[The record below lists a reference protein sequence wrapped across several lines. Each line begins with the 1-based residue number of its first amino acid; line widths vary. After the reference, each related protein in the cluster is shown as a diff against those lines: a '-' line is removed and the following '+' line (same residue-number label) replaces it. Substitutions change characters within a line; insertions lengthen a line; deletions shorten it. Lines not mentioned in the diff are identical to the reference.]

1 MEQPLPNLP
10 TITPGDPSKAV
21 KPYDPYTDPLTIWKA
36 GRPYKYA
43 NIQEAESRI
52 DTYFLE
58 CEATGEKP
66 NVAGLA
72 LCLDTSYRMLLTWE
86 HLKPEEGDSE
96 AQKRFKTEF
105 SQLVSRAKV
114 RCSRAWWANLEDR
127 DKARGAEFA
136 LKVMGFQDKPEH
148 QPAGNITINQQNN
161 VLVGNPAQLT
171 DLFGGILPN
180 MVKSALDKPA

>member
-1 MEQPLPNLP
+1 MEQPLPHYPAQTTTEGKAP
-10 TITPGDPSKAV
+10 T
-21 KPYDPYTDPLTIWKA
+21 KPYDPYNDPLTIWKG

-43 NIQEAESRI
+43 NISEAEARI

-72 LCLDTSYRMLLTWE
+72 LALDTSYRMLLTWE
-86 HLKPEEGDSE
+86 HLKAQEGDTE
-96 AQKRFKTEF
+96 AEKRFKTEF

-114 RCSRAWWANLEDR
+114 RCSRAWWASLEDR

-171 DLFGGILPN
+171 DLFGGLLPTP
-180 MVKSALDKPA
+180 VQKALDKT